1 MKMSEEARKVWKTK
15 AGGSL
20 MGAMLGQH
28 PMTPEGQAALD
39 EIKAMNEAMRA
50 EKQASEIAP
59 PKKD

>member
-1 MKMSEEARKVWKTK
+1 MAMSEQARKVWKSE

-50 EKQASEIAP
+50 EKQSSEIAP